1 MRNGNNVKLL
11 AALTA
16 MTLTFPIQPFA
27 GEWRQSGDRWQ
38 YILEDGREQRNSW
51 LKTDDEK
58 WYHFDENGMM
68 TTGWYQDEDQIWYY
82 LEADGSMASGW
93 KQVEGKWYYLEPN
106 GSMASG
112 WKQIDGK
119 WYYLDKQS
127 GEAVVNGYTPD
138 GYYVD
143 GSGAWNGA
151 SSRNYSD
158 DSDSDS
164 KDDWNNSPAENGNNQ
179 PGGGNGNSGNNG
191 TDGGNQGGGNQNG
204 ENPWENN
211 SPVIMEQSGIISVL
225 GLPYAVVSFSDETEG
240 METFRYSIAGKDAT
254 SSVTPVTASGRTVKI
269 PLPDANTHTLAITS
283 GKWTVSL
290 IALGEPGKSTAAA
303 GEVAESGFSIPSDL
317 PYVVITKATI
327 PLTQYIKFIR
337 DGETIFIKSSI
348 TTVDDALQ
356 VQSLEKTESQDLE
369 EEESH
374 ILVEEDNQSTFSLK
388 AMASDAVASATTAP
402 PASLEGKEETASIAV
417 LFDLAANNII
427 ADSLGIRTSSVEA
440 FLSKWEPLEKLII
453 LNEDLTLSTEVKDL
467 KTRSWKKAA
476 GLPRYV
482 KYLTDKG
489 GYGTKVELLTGKTDN
504 TNPPE
509 LSISP
514 SLRGTGAVIG
524 LSEENESWYRSITEI
539 EIPYSETKTH
549 YYQENNT
556 LSSDGRTI
564 TLGVD
569 AISGPM
575 NYAGTYEV
583 TIHSFGFDDVK
594 GTLSVVEQAPV
605 FIPTW
610 DDSKGWL
617 KLKASFS
624 YYADRIKAVVVNG
637 NRLESG
643 DFTTD
648 INSIY
653 IPYRYLVYGKNTFEI
668 QAEGYENASF
678 EVESPEV
685 FTTPKKVPAVTAN
698 EVIGGASAIVF
709 NIGAYQEGS
718 EEMQWF
724 QALEASH
731 LKLSYGYGTV
741 AALSLTKGE
750 NSFTVT
756 ADSTTMS
763 VYNNYTMQVTV
774 PGYDI
779 VTVTFT
785 PVNAAPD
792 VAQQWNMQNYSL
804 KLTSA
809 SNAFYLS
816 SDVKRVVLN
825 GKELKKGES
834 LDYTA
839 SYSDGIEIFAHNF
852 TAGESYRIE
861 LYASSYAVKVLEG
874 TVPESLAAPLEAPV
888 LKVESVPKGSNVVV
902 QALGEADIWLDKISS
917 VTVASSSTSTG
928 SAAAYTKTTDGLI
941 LNSSNFYYSGVY
953 TITVKAD
960 GYRTVQAE
968 VKILNTV
975 GVTGKVNY
983 DTESLELTADYAVFY
998 EKAAVFLNG
1007 TKLMK
1012 GEGYTV
1018 KDKVLSIPAKLL
1030 TEENNHLVLDNEDY
1044 QKVEMDFEKYI
1055 AANPAPKLEVEKG
1068 SSMSGEDVIVLNV
1081 ENADPKWWDSL
1092 DSTCISVKV
1101 SSSNQ
1106 KVSSLT
1112 KNSAEKSLT
1121 IGLTSA
1127 LSYSSEYT
1135 ITISVPGY
1143 LSCSDTFKPYQKV
1156 PEINWDWQ
1164 DNGDLKLAT
1173 DKYSYFSSSYIE
1185 VYLDDE
1191 KLAPDEDYSLDMYA
1205 SPASLT
1211 IFAENFTSGEH
1222 SVRIIRTGSSNYEP
1236 YEITVTVPESESAP
1250 ASVEMKLI
1258 LEEPAAGAA
1267 GDIGEADGDKASE
1280 QNGEETPAEE
1290 VPEEEIPAEEV
1301 PAEEDPTEEI
1311 PAEEIPAEEVP
1322 SEEIPA
1328 GETPDEETEP
1338 VEVPGQNEEEE
1349 SSEGESSHETDA
1361 EDIGQEENSTVDE
1374 EDDQD
1379 QPLKDEPGKTDGK
1392 EESDG
1397 LVE

>member
-1 MRNGNNVKLL
+1 MGNRNNVKLL

-16 MTLTFPIQPFA
+16 MTLTFPIQPLA
-27 GEWRQSGDRWQ
+27 GEWRQNGDRWQ
-38 YILEDGREQRNSW
+38 YILEDGREHRSSW
-51 LKTDDEK
+51 LKTDDGK

-68 TTGWYQDEDQIWYY
+68 TTGWYQDADQNWYY

-93 KQVEGKWYYLEPN
+93 RQVNGKWYYLEVN

-138 GYYVD
+138 GYYVN

-151 SSRNYSD
+151 SSRDYGD

-164 KDDWNNSPAENGNNQ
+164 KDYWNNSPGENGNNQ
-179 PGGGNGNSGNNG
+179 PEGGNGNSGNNG
-191 TDGGNQGGGNQNG
+191 TDGGNQSG
-204 ENPWENN
+204 ENPWENKN
-211 SPVIMEQSGIISVL
+211 TVIMEQSGIISVL
-225 GLPYAVVSFSDETEG
+225 GLPYAVVSFSDQTEG
-240 METFRYSIAGKDAT
+240 METFRYSVAGKDAT

-290 IALGEPGKSTAAA
+290 IALREPGKSTTAAA
-303 GEVAESGFSIPSDL
+303 EFVESGFSIPSDL

-337 DGETIFIKSSI
+337 DGDIIFIKSSI

-356 VQSLEKTESQDLE
+356 VQSLEKVQSQDLE

-388 AMASDAVASATTAP
+388 TMASDAVASATTAP

-427 ADSLGIRTSSVEA
+427 ADNLGIKTSSVEA
-440 FLSKWEPLEKLII
+440 FLSKWEPQEKLIV
-453 LNEDLTLSTEVKDL
+453 LNSDLTLSAEAKEL

-476 GLPRYV
+476 ELPRYV

-514 SLRGTGAVIG
+514 SLRGTSAVIG

-556 LSSDGRTI
+556 LSSDGKAI

-575 NYAGTYEV
+575 NYSGTYEV

-594 GTLSVVEQAPV
+594 AALSVVEQAPV
-605 FIPTW
+605 FTPTW

-624 YYADRIKAVVVNG
+624 YYADRIKAVIVNG

-648 INSIY
+648 INNIY
-653 IPYRYLVYGKNTFEI
+653 IPYRYLVNGNNTFEI

-678 EVESPEV
+678 EVESPAV
-685 FTTPKKVPAVTAN
+685 FSTPKKVPAVTVN
-698 EVIGGASAIVF
+698 EVIGGTSSMVF

-724 QALEASH
+724 QALEAGH

-741 AALSLTKGE
+741 TALSLAKGE

-756 ADSTTMS
+756 ADSTTLS
-763 VYNNYTMQVTV
+763 VYNNYTMQITV

-779 VTVTFT
+779 VNVTFT

-792 VAQQWNMQNYSL
+792 VAQQWNIQNYSL

-816 SDVKRVVLN
+816 SDVKKVVLN
-825 GKELKKGES
+825 GKELKKGDS
-834 LDYTA
+834 FDYTA

-861 LYASSYAVKVLEG
+861 LYASAYAVKILEG

-888 LKVESVPKGSNVVV
+888 LKAESVPKGSNVVV
-902 QALGEADIWLDKISS
+902 QALGEADKWLDKISS
-917 VTVASSSTSTG
+917 VTVASSSASTG
-928 SAAAYTKTTDGLI
+928 SAADYTKTTDGLI

-975 GVTGKVNY
+975 GITGKVNY
-983 DTESLELTADYAVFY
+983 DTEFLELTADYAVFY
-998 EKAAVFLNG
+998 EKAAIFLNG
-1007 TKLMK
+1007 TKLVK

-1018 KDKVLSIPAKLL
+1018 KDKILSISAKLL

-1044 QKVEMDFEKYI
+1044 QKVEMDFGRYT
-1055 AANPAPKLEVEKG
+1055 AAKPAPKLKVETG
-1068 SSMSGEDVIVLNV
+1068 SSMAGEKIIVLNV
-1081 ENADPKWWDSL
+1081 ENEDPEWWDSL
-1092 DSTCISVKV
+1092 DSTCVSVKI

-1112 KNSAEKSLT
+1112 KNDAEKSLT
-1121 IGLTSA
+1121 IELTSS

-1143 LSCSDTFKPYQKV
+1143 ISCSDAFKPYQKA
-1156 PEINWDWQ
+1156 PEINWSWQ
-1164 DNGDLKLAT
+1164 ENGDLKFVT
-1173 DKYSYFSSSYIE
+1173 DKYSFFSSSYVE
-1185 VYLDDE
+1185 VYLDEE
-1191 KLAPDEDYSLDMYA
+1191 KLNLDEDYSVDIYA

-1222 SVRIIRTGSSNYEP
+1222 SVKIIRTGSSNYEP
-1236 YEITVTVPESESAP
+1236 YETTVTVLESESAL

-1267 GDIGEADGDKASE
+1267 EGIGEADGDKTSE
-1280 QNGEETPAEE
+1280 QNGEE
-1290 VPEEEIPAEEV
+1290 VPAEEV
-1301 PAEEDPTEEI
+1301 PAEEV
-1311 PAEEIPAEEVP
+1311 PAEENPSEENPA
-1322 SEEIPA
+1322 EEIPA

-1338 VEVPGQNEEEE
+1338 VEIPGQNGEEE
-1349 SSEGESSHETDA
+1349 SSEEELSNETDA
-1361 EDIGQEENSTVDE
+1361 EDSEQEQDSTVK
-1374 EDDQD
+1374 EDDDRD
-1379 QPLKDEPGKTDGK
+1379 QPLKDEPEKTDG
-1392 EESDG
+1392 ETESDG
-1397 LVE
+1397 LTE

>member
-1 MRNGNNVKLL
+1 MRNNVKLL

-16 MTLTFPIQPFA
+16 MTLTFPIQPLA
-27 GEWRQSGDRWQ
+27 GEWRQNGDRWQ
-38 YILEDGREQRNSW
+38 YILEDGREQRSSW
-51 LKTDDEK
+51 LKTDDGK
-58 WYHFDENGMM
+58 WYHFDENGVM
-68 TTGWYQDEDQIWYY
+68 TTGWYQDADQNWYY

-93 KQVEGKWYYLEPN
+93 RQVNGKWYFLEVN

-143 GSGAWNGA
+143 GSGAWNGS
-151 SSRNYSD
+151 SSRDYGD

-164 KDDWNNSPAENGNNQ
+164 KGNWNNSPGENGNNQ
-179 PGGGNGNSGNNG
+179 PGEGNGNSGNNG
-191 TDGGNQGGGNQNG
+191 TDGGNQSG
-204 ENPWENN
+204 ENPWENK
-211 SPVIMEQSGIISVL
+211 STVIMEQSGIISVL
-225 GLPYAVVSFSDETEG
+225 GLPYAVISFSDQAEG
-240 METFRYSIAGKDAT
+240 VETFRYSIAGKDAT
-254 SSVTPVTASGRTVKI
+254 SSVTPVTASGKTVKI
-269 PLPDANTHTLAITS
+269 PLPNADTHTLAITS

-290 IALGEPGKSTAAA
+290 IELREPGKSTAAA
-303 GEVAESGFSIPSDL
+303 AEFVEPGFSVPSDL

-356 VQSLEKTESQDLE
+356 AQSLEKVQSQDLE

-374 ILVEEDNQSTFSLK
+374 ILVEEDNQSIFSLK
-388 AMASDAVASATTAP
+388 TMASDAVASATAAP
-402 PASLEGKEETASIAV
+402 PASLEGKEEEASIAV

-427 ADSLGIRTSSVEA
+427 ADNLGIRTSSVEA
-440 FLSKWEPLEKLII
+440 FLSKWEPLEKLIV
-453 LNEDLTLSTEVKDL
+453 LNEGLTLSTEAKDL
-467 KTRSWKKAA
+467 KARSWKKAA

-504 TNPPE
+504 TTPPE

-514 SLRGTGAVIG
+514 SLRGTSAVIG

-556 LSSDGRTI
+556 LSSDGKTM

-583 TIHSFGFDDVK
+583 TVHSFGFDDVK
-594 GTLSVVEQAPV
+594 ATLSVVEQAPV
-605 FIPTW
+605 FTPTW
-610 DDSKGWL
+610 DDIKGWL

-653 IPYRYLVYGKNTFEI
+653 IPYRYLVNGKNTFEI

-685 FTTPKKVPAVTAN
+685 FTTPKKVPAVTVN
-698 EVIGGASAIVF
+698 EVIGGTSAIVF
-709 NIGAYQEGS
+709 NIGACQEGS

-724 QALEASH
+724 QALEAGH

-756 ADSTTMS
+756 AGSTTMS
-763 VYNNYTMQVTV
+763 VYNNYTMQITV

-816 SDVKRVVLN
+816 SDVKKVVLN
-825 GKELKKGES
+825 GKELKKGEG

-852 TAGESYRIE
+852 AAGESYRIE
-861 LYASSYAVKVLEG
+861 LYASSYALKVLEG
-874 TVPESLAAPLEAPV
+874 IVPEDLAAPLEAPV
-888 LKVESVPKGSNVVV
+888 LKAESVPKGSNVVV
-902 QALGEADIWLDKISS
+902 QALGEAGNWLDKISS

-928 SAAAYTKTTDGLI
+928 SAADYTKTTDGLI
-941 LNSSNFYYSGVY
+941 LNSNSFSYSGVY

-960 GYRTVQAE
+960 GYRTVQTE

-975 GVTGKVNY
+975 GITGKINY
-983 DTESLELTADYAVFY
+983 DTEFLELTADYAVFY

-1007 TKLMK
+1007 TKLVK

-1018 KDKVLSIPAKLL
+1018 KDKTLSIPAKLL

-1044 QKVEMDFEKYI
+1044 QKVEMDFGRYT
-1055 AANPAPKLEVEKG
+1055 AANPAPKLKVETG
-1068 SSMSGEDVIVLNV
+1068 SSMAGEKIIVLNV
-1081 ENADPKWWDSL
+1081 ENEDQEWWDAL
-1092 DSTCISVKV
+1092 DITCLSVKI

-1106 KVSSLT
+1106 KVSALT
-1112 KNSAEKSLT
+1112 KNDAEKTLT
-1121 IGLTSA
+1121 IELTSS

-1143 LSCSDTFKPYQKV
+1143 ISCSDTFKPYQKA
-1156 PEINWDWQ
+1156 PEINWSWQ
-1164 DNGDLKLAT
+1164 ENGDLKFVT
-1173 DKYSYFSSSYIE
+1173 DKYSFFSSSYVE
-1185 VYLDDE
+1185 VYLDEE
-1191 KLAPDEDYSLDMYA
+1191 KLNLDEDYSVDIYA

-1222 SVRIIRTGSSNYEP
+1222 SVKIIRTGSSNYEP
-1236 YEITVTVPESESAP
+1236 YETTVTVPESESAL

-1267 GDIGEADGDKASE
+1267 EEIGEADGDKTSE
-1280 QNGEETPAEE
+1280 QNEEESPVEENPAEE
-1290 VPEEEIPAEEV
+1290 NPAEEK
-1301 PAEEDPTEEI
+1301 PAEEN
-1311 PAEEIPAEEVP
+1311 PAEEIPA
-1322 SEEIPA
+1322 
-1328 GETPDEETEP
+1328 GEAPDGETEP
-1338 VEVPGQNEEEE
+1338 VENPAQNGEEE
-1349 SSEGESSHETDA
+1349 SSEEELPQETDA
-1361 EDIGQEENSTVDE
+1361 EDSEQEQDSTVKED
-1374 EDDQD
+1374 DDQD
-1379 QPLKDEPGKTDGK
+1379 QPLKDEPEKADG
-1392 EESDG
+1392 ETESGG
-1397 LVE
+1397 LTE